1 MVLSIERDPLYKD
14 KVLAMDIHGK
24 HPYKLYLEVKGNSNI
39 GKYIVIISNK
49 QLNKD
54 EKIDSVSIKL
64 DAANK
69 QLKNA
74 NTAIIKPNMSLN
86 GYHVT
91 YKVRE
96 STILE
101 IGDTPILVYKSSKEK

>member
-1 MVLSIERDPLYKD
+1 
-14 KVLAMDIHGK
+14 MDIHGK

-91 YKVRE
+91 YKVKE